1 MCVVAIVTRYVYVPI
16 KNMSQMETWKYELKI
31 IYTMIAQ
38 ILLNLIILAGYVFE
52 NLYWINIIKFLT
64 TNKLRLSQR
73 KYLKEIQKMIFFFH
87 NWFCQKNTK
96 KKKNQI

>member
-16 KNMSQMETWKYELKI
+16 KNMSQMQTWKYELKI

-52 NLYWINIIKFLT
+52 NLYWINIIKFMT
-64 TNKLRLSQR
+64 TNKLRLSER
-73 KYLKEIQKMIFFFH
+73 KYLK
-87 NWFCQKNTK
+87 
-96 KKKNQI
+96 

>member
-52 NLYWINIIKFLT
+52 NLYWINIIKFMT
-64 TNKLRLSQR
+64 TNKLRLSER
-73 KYLKEIQKMIFFFH
+73 KYLK
-87 NWFCQKNTK
+87 
-96 KKKNQI
+96 